1 MKWTVLL
8 MSCLVL
14 VATAC
19 ESDPSRGWTVGTTYN
34 TDIKTVAIPVVQN
47 ETFDREVGYL
57 LTNALI
63 REVQTRTPWRVTSE
77 IAADTVLDVTITDV
91 KLRALS
97 SSRLTKLDQEMAV
110 QLTVDWNWER
120 MDDSSTITGWKG
132 MGTAGLFFPSNPLGE
147 PIELGRLQSV
157 ELMAR
162 AIVDRMAES
171 W

>member
-1 MKWTVLL
+1 M
-8 MSCLVL
+8 LV
-14 VATAC
+14 TGC
-19 ESDPSRGWTVGTTYN
+19 ETDPSKGWVLGTTYN
-34 TDIKTVAIPVVQN
+34 TDIKTIAIPVVQN
-47 ETFDREVGYL
+47 DTFDREVGYL

-63 REVQTRTPWRVTSE
+63 REVETRTPWRVTGE
-77 IAADTVLDVTITDV
+77 TVADTLLDVTITDV

-97 SSRLTKLDQEMAV
+97 QSRLTKLDQEVAV

-120 MDDSSTITGWKG
+120 MDDSSTIAGWEG
-132 MGTAGLFFPSNPLGE
+132 MGTAGMFFPSNPLGE

>member
-1 MKWTVLL
+1 MMWGWVTLGSL
-8 MSCLVL
+8 ML
-14 VATAC
+14 ATGC
-19 ESDPSRGWTVGTTYN
+19 QTDPSKGWVIGTTYN
-34 TDIKTVAIPVVQN
+34 TNIKTIAIPVVQN
-47 ETFDREVGYL
+47 DTFDREVGYL

-63 REVQTRTPWRVTSE
+63 REVETRTPWRVTGE
-77 IAADTVLDVTITDV
+77 TVADTLLDVTITDV
-91 KLRALS
+91 KLKALS
-97 SSRLTKLDQEMAV
+97 QSRLTSLDQEVAV

-120 MDDSSTITGWKG
+120 MDDSSTITGWEG
-132 MGTAGLFFPSNPLGE
+132 MGTAGMFFPSNPLGE

>member
-1 MKWTVLL
+1 M
-8 MSCLVL
+8 LV
-14 VATAC
+14 TGC
-19 ESDPSRGWTVGTTYN
+19 ETDPSKGWVLGTTYS
-34 TDIKTVAIPVVQN
+34 TDIKTIAIPVVQN
-47 ETFDREVGYL
+47 DTFDREVGYL

-63 REVQTRTPWRVTSE
+63 REVETRTPWRVTGE
-77 IAADTVLDVTITDV
+77 TVADTLLDVTITDV

-97 SSRLTKLDQEMAV
+97 QSRLTKLDQEVAV

-120 MDDSSTITGWKG
+120 MDDSSTIAGWEG
-132 MGTAGLFFPSNPLGE
+132 MGTAGMFFPSNPLGE

>member
-1 MKWTVLL
+1 MRRGWVTLGSL
-8 MSCLVL
+8 MLV
-14 VATAC
+14 TGC
-19 ESDPSRGWTVGTTYN
+19 ETDPSKGWVLGTTYN
-34 TDIKTVAIPVVQN
+34 TDIKTIAIPVVQN
-47 ETFDREVGYL
+47 DTFDREVGYL

-63 REVQTRTPWRVTSE
+63 REVETRTPWRVTGE
-77 IAADTVLDVTITDV
+77 TVADTLLDVTITDV

-97 SSRLTKLDQEMAV
+97 QSRLTKLDQEVAV

-120 MDDSSTITGWKG
+120 MDDSSTIAGWEG
-132 MGTAGLFFPSNPLGE
+132 MGTAGMFFPPNPLGE

>member
-1 MKWTVLL
+1 MKWAWIVAFGLLL
-8 MSCLVL
+8 MSGCG
-14 VATAC
+14 
-19 ESDPSRGWTVGTTYN
+19 SDPSKGWVIGTTYN

-47 ETFDREVGYL
+47 NTFDREVGYL

-63 REVQTRTPWRVTSE
+63 REVETRTPWRVASE
-77 IAADTVLDVTITDV
+77 TVADTLLDVTITEVD
-91 KLRALS
+91 LRALS
-97 SSRLTKLDQEMAV
+97 QSRLTKLDQEVAV

-120 MDDSSTITGWKG
+120 MDDSSTITGWDG
-132 MGTAGLFFPSNPLGE
+132 MGTAGMFFPSNPLGE